1 MNKEDIRIRNVIVH
15 IMDPTI
21 GMPVLSDTELE
32 YGSEI
37 AEFLKEH
44 IVKIS
49 SGDDAKECRF
59 YKEESEIYRMLNSY
73 SDEDFVAVSK
83 EIAGLL
89 YDIMSGNIDI
99 PPADLM
105 VVRFREGEE
114 EYLALLK
121 MNYKAFY
128 THRTMAAGDGEGNSN
143 EIIRHKSILPSESQ
157 RLTEAAVIRLNDLAL
172 QVIERKYEVN
182 GEKTNYFS
190 FLFLKCS
197 AHMSHKSKLAI
208 VSRAAESVQNAGFDE
223 TERFE
228 KQMRAKSIIQEEIE
242 EKGGF
247 VVEELAEKIFEQEPE
262 LKVAFQDKMEKYDM
276 VKEEIQPRSDN
287 TVRKYQSQHLYTDTG
302 IEIKIPMEQYKNPQS
317 VEFITNPDGTISVLI
332 KNIEHLEAKL

>member
-59 YKEESEIYRMLNSY
+59 YKEESEIYRMLNAY

-208 VSRAAESVQNAGFDE
+208 VSRAVESVQKEGFDE

>member
-59 YKEESEIYRMLNSY
+59 YKEESEIYRMLNAY

-128 THRTMAAGDGEGNSN
+128 THRTMTAGDGEGNSN

-208 VSRAAESVQNAGFDE
+208 VSRAVESVQKEGFDE

-247 VVEELAEKIFEQEPE
+247 VVEELAEKIFEQDPE

>member
-83 EIAGLL
+83 VIAGLL

-208 VSRAAESVQNAGFDE
+208 VSRAVESVQKEGFDE

>member
-1 MNKEDIRIRNVIVH
+1 MNKEDIRIKKVIVH
-15 IMDPTI
+15 IMDSTI

-44 IVKIS
+44 IAKIS

-59 YKEESEIYRMLNSY
+59 YQAESEIYQMLNAY
-73 SDEDFVAVSK
+73 SDEEFVAVSK
-83 EIAGLL
+83 DIATLL
-89 YDIMSGNIDI
+89 YGIMGSNIDI

-121 MNYKAFY
+121 MNYKTFY
-128 THRTMAAGDGEGNSN
+128 THRTMASEDGEGNSN

-157 RLTEAAVIRLNDLAL
+157 RLTEAAVIRLSDLSL

-197 AHMSHKSKLAI
+197 AHMSHKSKLSI
-208 VSRAAESVQNAGFDE
+208 VSRAVESVQKEGFDE
-223 TERFE
+223 TERFG

-247 VVEELAEKIFEQEPE
+247 VVEELAERIFGEEPE

-276 VKEEIQPRSDN
+276 VKEEIQPQSES

-302 IEIKIPMEQYKNPQS
+302 IEIKIPMEQYKNPRS
-317 VEFITNPDGTISVLI
+317 VEFITNPDGTVSVLI
-332 KNIEHLEAKL
+332 KNIEHLEAKF